1 MISICSP
8 DVLTQEVIIELWH
21 TQSNRL
27 SVSSWLWE
35 PTWAKQRE
43 KSGDL
48 GKFENPAMRT
58 GTSEG
63 GTGPD
68 ILPILREV
76 SKLRCLNVNPIV
88 LLAT

>member
-1 MISICSP
+1 MISVCST
-8 DVLTQEVIIELWH
+8 DVLIQGVKIELWQ
-21 TQSNRL
+21 TQNNRL
-27 SVSSWLWE
+27 TVSSWLWE
-35 PTWAKQRE
+35 PTWEKERE

-63 GTGPD
+63 ETGPD

-76 SKLRCLNVNPIV
+76 SNLRCLNVNPIV